1 MPAIGGEI
9 DQLTTLKSTFDR
21 ESGNVAELTSTI
33 RSQLGNTY
41 WVGPAAE
48 RFRSAWQGEFEP
60 MLNKL
65 QQALNEAGAE
75 VAGRRDAL
83 VQAGS

>member
-9 DQLTTLKSTFDR
+9 DQLSGLKANFDR
-21 ESGNVAELTSTI
+21 QSGNVAELMSSI
-33 RSQLGNTY
+33 DGQIGNTY

-48 RFRSAWQGEFEP
+48 RFKASWNGEFKR
-60 MLNKL
+60 MLTNL
-65 QQALNEAGAE
+65 QQALTEAGVE
-75 VAGRRDAL
+75 VARRRDAL

>member
-9 DQLTTLKSTFDR
+9 DQLNALKGTFDR
-21 ESGNVAELTSTI
+21 EAGNVAELTSTI
-33 RSQLGNTY
+33 RGQLGNTY
-41 WVGPAAE
+41 WVGPASD
-48 RFRSAWQGEFEP
+48 RFRQAWQGEFEP

-65 QQALNEAGAE
+65 QQALNEAGVE
-75 VAGRRDAL
+75 VARRADAL